1 MALPLELV
9 ILVSIVILALP
20 IGVVLLVR
28 KIGFVRTLDDFLI
41 AKHVTPMPLIA
52 ASVTALY
59 IWGSSIIGSAE
70 GAYDFGI
77 SGTWIYPLYSVGLW
91 VFGIWAYRLRALIPY
106 AVTYIEW
113 FTLRF
118 RFKPLHMLVLLY
130 ALATSLFGAMAQTTA
145 AGFTYVGVTLGLP
158 NAYQIGVILVTI
170 LAVIYVFTVGLWGS
184 LIATWIKANMTMILH
199 VLTAL
204 VLWLVIGGPGTV
216 INVINESSNNINA
229 DFFNLLNPSALI
241 LYLPSVLAWAL
252 FSLPMQQDYWQI
264 ALSADSSKSA
274 SRGFLNAGI
283 WWFFMPFLASSLGFA
298 YYIFQ
303 IAGKVPKV
311 AVGTEAYPTLIGL
324 YAPLWVNVVFLL
336 AIIAIAIGTIGQ
348 ALLAMGTVISQE
360 IYKKYINK
368 NPSERDI
375 LRVTR
380 IGILIAAIVLAA
392 STIMPISTLILLLFM
407 PLYMA
412 PLVGGFMLSMWKGWV
427 RAEPTFVGGIVGLV
441 VGTYMFVVQG
451 LWGPSMIVAFL
462 LGIGIT
468 VLGSLIKRD
477 NFDFKKIEYLR
488 AKRDVHG

>member
-1 MALPLELV
+1 MALPLELA
-9 ILVSIVILALP
+9 ILVSIVVLALP
-20 IGVVLLVR
+20 VGVVLLVR
-28 KIGFVRTLDDFLI
+28 KVGFVRTLDDFLI
-41 AKHVTPMPLIA
+41 AKHLVPMPLVA
-52 ASVTALY
+52 ASVTSLY

-70 GAYDFGI
+70 GAYYFGI

-106 AVTYIEW
+106 AATYIEW

-118 RFKPLHMLVLLY
+118 RFKPIHMLVILY

-145 AGFTYVGVTLGLP
+145 TGFTYVGLTLGLP
-158 NAYQIGVILVTI
+158 YAYQIGVILVTI
-170 LAVIYVFTVGLWGS
+170 LAIIYVFTVGLWGS
-184 LIATWIKANMTMILH
+184 LIATWILTNFAMILH
-199 VLTAL
+199 ILTAS
-204 VLWLVIGGPGTV
+204 VLWLAIGGPSV
-216 INVINESSNNINA
+216 VINEINNHAQKIDPN
-229 DFFNLLNPSALI
+229 FLNLLNPSALI

-274 SRGFLNAGI
+274 SRGFLHAGI
-283 WWFFMPFLASSLGFA
+283 WWFFMPFLATSLGFT

-311 AVGTEAYPTLIGL
+311 EVGTEAYPTLMGL
-324 YAPLWVNVVFLL
+324 YAPLWVSMMFLTT
-336 AIIAIAIGTIGQ
+336 IIAAAIGTIGQ

-368 NPSERDI
+368 NASERDL

-380 IGILIAAIVLAA
+380 IAILISAIVLAV
-392 STIMPISTLILLLFM
+392 STIIPVSTLILLLFM

-412 PLVGGFMLSMWKGWV
+412 PMVGGFVLSMWRGWI
-427 RAEPTFVGGIVGLV
+427 RAEPMFIGGLIGFI

-451 LWGPSMIVAFL
+451 LWGPSMLVAFL
-462 LGIGIT
+462 IGLGVT
-468 VLGSLIKRD
+468 VLGSLIKKD
-477 NFDFKKIEYLR
+477 NFDFKKLEYLR
-488 AKRDVHG
+488 VK